1 MVCVCVCSL
10 CLTTLLIYAYKIFFT
25 HIFIYYTTKVGLLFI
40 YNLRLFFH
48 PGFFLKLLR
57 RDLLIFFVLLP
68 PCDAAFSE
76 RSCSLAVSVLLPLTA
91 PDTAPAITTNPNTTT
106 DTGNAATAAGHA
118 GGTGIAIINK

>member
-1 MVCVCVCSL
+1 MCSL
-10 CLTTLLIYAYKIFFT
+10 CRTTLLIYAYKIFFT

-57 RDLLIFFVLLP
+57 RDLLIFFALLP
-68 PCDAAFSE
+68 PCDAA
-76 RSCSLAVSVLLPLTA
+76 SCSLAVSVLLPLTA
-91 PDTAPAITTNPNTTT
+91 PHTAPAITTNPNTTT

-118 GGTGIAIINK
+118 GGTGRAIINK